1 MRLSAVACGLFA
13 CFVSQVAATA
23 LTYKIHANEKACF
36 YAKTQKE
43 NEKVAFYFAVQSGGS
58 FDIDYVVTGPGNK
71 VILDGSK
78 ERQGD
83 FVFTA
88 QQIGD
93 YEFCFNNEMSTFA
106 EKFVDFEIAV
116 ENEVRA
122 QLPSKQ
128 GASQEQ
134 HTTLEETIFKLSG
147 QLSTISR
154 GQKYFRTRENRNFST
169 VRSTESRIIN
179 FSMIQCALIVLMGAL
194 QVFIVRFFFQ
204 GARKGYA
211 DRGTTV
217 ILLPERRELGE
228 LRVSVISLVCDPARS
243 SKRPIAFLTTCDTL
257 CDYARHTWAPPRQ
270 SRRANRTPS
279 NTNTTFSEVVRDL
292 SMPSGA
298 RRSSK
303 QQRKKPREPNEPKWY
318 TIKNILDQRQYGGT
332 IEYLIDWDDDKKTGE
347 RFPPSWAPSKDVT
360 SKAIFDWKKKQEE
373 AYTQYATGSEEPE
386 SQREREEEAEDQGA
400 SSHSPTVST
409 PDSSQ
414 PIRPPHRRKRLHSER
429 FAEESEN
436 SQIEDSEEDEHD
448 LSKRHCSEPPSLLS
462 FSSEFDT
469 DAASDILLEA
479 PSNIFVAI
487 PSKVEFDPTEYL
499 SVSGSQGSTSHG
511 SQPISTQEDE
521 DNQVL
526 LTENLSQRT
535 IPDSQ
540 DYSGPDSQE
549 SQFAA
554 STIAP
559 ITNRGEII
567 SDREIADSQR
577 QSSVGTSLSKTSES
591 QTRLSCAPSGRLSQD
606 VLKQSPLQG
615 SHSEVSQH
623 RQEDPV
629 FSDPVFFTQYF
640 PSQSQHLV
648 IPNTLPSIPESQ
660 LPNSESAAPRRS
672 RSASQD
678 SALLAAQAAAQLV
691 QEQESVP
698 ASFSDASIPSH
709 QVDSLS
715 GHNDADQSSRS
726 SGARHQESQSSGAP
740 VFLTQPAF
748 DFDSPSS
755 SESSSSQ
762 ENRTT
767 GTSGGSG
774 QRISQTAYPV
784 DPAQITVSDSQG
796 DSINTQHAQR
806 VVPLPQISAS
816 QIGSVSSLTE
826 EEFIPDTV
834 RRKPQQ
840 PRLCIDSS
848 LSASDALS
856 HRSVSTTPS
865 GRLLAHLRHNRRRQS
880 LEESFRT
887 CVERRSLPPSNSDSA
902 SAPVVGS
909 NRQSSL
915 PAAMAST
922 GEPMSAIE
930 ELLKMQEAAMSGDLG
945 DDSGEHLGQ
954 LDGNGSVAT
963 GPTDTHDFSMAM
975 ENPSLQINSQPPIST
990 DWHMGGAATSSSELP
1005 VLTSAPVQPAIQ
1017 APASEHPPTANPGD
1031 IFSGNLMAAE
1041 TAQQLPMTIS
1051 PSDISRSIEPDDPL
1065 TALHQLD
1072 DAPLSILPAE
1082 DTATAKSTAS
1092 SPDVE
1097 QYRSGPPTSMDQS
1110 EYLVT
1115 VSFPANI
1122 RPLYLSTITVYKNEI
1137 EQFNRLCRSGEAL
1150 PDETLVS
1157 AIGRLL
1163 DQLRDICD
1171 LPAPLDSGTIDALA
1185 AEDLKKHAMGTN
1197 SKYFFVGRFLE
1208 RLQTSHKKVL
1218 IVVRDITIMGYLEAI
1233 IGTSD
1238 IAYSLKGLH
1247 ELESDDEHSLNVV
1260 LMHTEQTLVDD
1271 LSDFDVIIGFDGG
1284 IMRTDVL
1291 SRWAQMNGRK
1301 PMLIRLMTTYS
1312 VEHLE
1317 PMLGDEMSEL
1327 DRTNA
1332 LLIAMF
1338 QSRGLI
1344 SNDEQGEMIDG
1355 LTAHFANQ
1363 VIDPEPNFGWEPEPV
1378 PTAVLDL
1385 YSDSQHQS
1393 QMPPTAEELTSRKR
1407 KADDGPQEVTKRLRV
1422 SPSPGRDGGSIDDTV
1437 RGHLNP
1443 NPTHVQVRTTQD
1455 HLDSLTTKISE
1466 LEYQLA
1472 EKTTLEANLR
1482 KHVNSLSKRVKSH
1495 DKTINI
1501 IQEKHMAALKERSQF
1516 EAERDAAKQTEEKAL
1531 KKSQTWQNKVQK
1543 LEEEL
1548 KKKSATLDEAL
1559 VDAGTVATE
1568 VFKQKTDELEKS
1580 LAKIADLEK
1589 KLESRDGELS
1599 YARDAYQTANH
1610 ANSELSRE
1618 NKELKEQVAEFHKQ
1632 AAGSLA
1638 QIQDINSKEQIK
1650 EMQRQIA
1657 ETQAISRDRE
1667 KELARVEKELRT
1679 LKNGRRETR
1688 QQSVPRSPRLGMMSP
1703 RAPRTA
1709 GGSAS
1714 RGTSPVPY
1722 ESSGTGSTPVPGMQ
1736 FLPSNN
1742 HRFNH
1747 LRE

>member
-211 DRGTTV
+211 
-217 ILLPERRELGE
+217 
-228 LRVSVISLVCDPARS
+228 
-243 SKRPIAFLTTCDTL
+243 
-257 CDYARHTWAPPRQ
+257 
-270 SRRANRTPS
+270 
-279 NTNTTFSEVVRDL
+279 
-292 SMPSGA
+292 
-298 RRSSK
+298 
-303 QQRKKPREPNEPKWY
+303 
-318 TIKNILDQRQYGGT
+318 
-332 IEYLIDWDDDKKTGE
+332 
-347 RFPPSWAPSKDVT
+347 PSKDVT

-386 SQREREEEAEDQGA
+386 SQREREEGAEDQGA

-409 PDSSQ
+409 LDSSQ

-429 FAEESEN
+429 LAEEYEN
-436 SQIEDSEEDEHD
+436 SQIEDSEEDEPD

-462 FSSEFDT
+462 FGSEFDT

-540 DYSGPDSQE
+540 EYSGPDTQE
-549 SQFAA
+549 SQFVA
-554 STIAP
+554 STIAL
-559 ITNRGEII
+559 ITNRCEII

-591 QTRLSCAPSGRLSQD
+591 QTRLSCAPTGRLSQD
-606 VLKQSPLQG
+606 AVQQSPLQG

-629 FSDPVFFTQYF
+629 LSDPVFFTQYF

-660 LPNSESAAPRRS
+660 LPISESASPRRS

-698 ASFSDASIPSH
+698 ASLTDTSIPSH

-726 SGARHQESQSSGAP
+726 SGGRHQESQSSGAP

-748 DFDSPSS
+748 EFDPPSS

-762 ENRTT
+762 ENRAA
-767 GTSGGSG
+767 GISGGSG
-774 QRISQTAYPV
+774 QHISQTAYQV

-834 RRKPQQ
+834 RRKPQHR
-840 PRLCIDSS
+840 RLCIDSS
-848 LSASDALS
+848 LSASDASS

-865 GRLLAHLRHNRRRQS
+865 GRLFANLQHNRRRQL

-887 CVERRSLPPSNSDSA
+887 CVERRSLPPSNSESA
-902 SAPVVGS
+902 PAPVVES

-945 DDSGEHLGQ
+945 DDSGEHLRQ
-954 LDGNGSVAT
+954 LDGDGGVAT

-1065 TALHQLD
+1065 AALHQLD

-1171 LPAPLDSGTIDALA
+1171 LPAPLDNGSIDALA

-1197 SKYFFVGRFLE
+1197 SKFFFVGRFLE

-1218 IVVRDITIMGYLEAI
+1218 IVVRDITIMGYFEAI

-1271 LSDFDVIIGFDGG
+1271 LSDFDVVIGFDGG

-1317 PMLGDEMSEL
+1317 PMLGDEMSKL

-1363 VIDPEPNFGWEPEPV
+1363 VIDPEPNFGWEPEAV

-1472 EKTTLEANLR
+1472 EKTTLETNLR
-1482 KHVNSLSKRVKSH
+1482 KH
-1495 DKTINI
+1495 
-1501 IQEKHMAALKERSQF
+1501 EKHMAALKERSQF

-1548 KKKSATLDEAL
+1548 KKKSAILDEAL

>member
-257 CDYARHTWAPPRQ
+257 CDYARHTWTPPRQ

-386 SQREREEEAEDQGA
+386 SQREREEGAEDQGA
-400 SSHSPTVST
+400 SSHSPTAST

-414 PIRPPHRRKRLHSER
+414 PIQPPHRRKRLHSER
-429 FAEESEN
+429 FAEEPEN

-577 QSSVGTSLSKTSES
+577 QSSVGTSLT
-591 QTRLSCAPSGRLSQD
+591 
-606 VLKQSPLQG
+606 
-615 SHSEVSQH
+615 
-623 RQEDPV
+623 
-629 FSDPVFFTQYF
+629 
-640 PSQSQHLV
+640 
-648 IPNTLPSIPESQ
+648 
-660 LPNSESAAPRRS
+660 
-672 RSASQD
+672 
-678 SALLAAQAAAQLV
+678 
-691 QEQESVP
+691 
-698 ASFSDASIPSH
+698 
-709 QVDSLS
+709 
-715 GHNDADQSSRS
+715 
-726 SGARHQESQSSGAP
+726 
-740 VFLTQPAF
+740 F

-755 SESSSSQ
+755 SESSASQ

-774 QRISQTAYPV
+774 QRISQTAYQV

-840 PRLCIDSS
+840 RRLCIDSS

-865 GRLLAHLRHNRRRQS
+865 GRLLANLRHNRRRQS

-902 SAPVVGS
+902 PAPVVGS

-945 DDSGEHLGQ
+945 DDSGEQLGQ

-963 GPTDTHDFSMAM
+963 EPTDTHDFSMAM

-1065 TALHQLD
+1065 AALHQLD

-1271 LSDFDVIIGFDGG
+1271 LSDFDVVIGFDGG

>member
-211 DRGTTV
+211 
-217 ILLPERRELGE
+217 
-228 LRVSVISLVCDPARS
+228 
-243 SKRPIAFLTTCDTL
+243 
-257 CDYARHTWAPPRQ
+257 
-270 SRRANRTPS
+270 
-279 NTNTTFSEVVRDL
+279 
-292 SMPSGA
+292 
-298 RRSSK
+298 
-303 QQRKKPREPNEPKWY
+303 
-318 TIKNILDQRQYGGT
+318 
-332 IEYLIDWDDDKKTGE
+332 
-347 RFPPSWAPSKDVT
+347 PSKDVT

-436 SQIEDSEEDEHD
+436 FQIEDSEEDEHD

-511 SQPISTQEDE
+511 SQPISTQEEE

-660 LPNSESAAPRRS
+660 LPNSESAAPRRA

-755 SESSSSQ
+755 SESSASQ

-774 QRISQTAYPV
+774 QRISQTAYQV

-816 QIGSVSSLTE
+816 QLGSVSSLTE

-840 PRLCIDSS
+840 RRLCIDSS

-865 GRLLAHLRHNRRRQS
+865 GRLLANLRHNRRRQS

-902 SAPVVGS
+902 PAPVVGS

-930 ELLKMQEAAMSGDLG
+930 ELLKMQEAAMSGGLG
-945 DDSGEHLGQ
+945 DDSGEQLGQ

-1065 TALHQLD
+1065 AALHQLD

-1271 LSDFDVIIGFDGG
+1271 LSDFDVVIGFDGG

-1422 SPSPGRDGGSIDDTV
+1422 SPSPGRDGGSSIDDTV

>member
-257 CDYARHTWAPPRQ
+257 CDYARHTWTPPRQ

-298 RRSSK
+298 RRSLK

-360 SKAIFDWKKKQEE
+360 SKAIFDWKRKQEE

-386 SQREREEEAEDQGA
+386 SQREREEGAEDQGA
-400 SSHSPTVST
+400 SSHSPTAST

-429 FAEESEN
+429 FAEEPEN

-577 QSSVGTSLSKTSES
+577 QSSVGTSLT
-591 QTRLSCAPSGRLSQD
+591 
-606 VLKQSPLQG
+606 
-615 SHSEVSQH
+615 
-623 RQEDPV
+623 
-629 FSDPVFFTQYF
+629 
-640 PSQSQHLV
+640 
-648 IPNTLPSIPESQ
+648 
-660 LPNSESAAPRRS
+660 
-672 RSASQD
+672 
-678 SALLAAQAAAQLV
+678 
-691 QEQESVP
+691 
-698 ASFSDASIPSH
+698 
-709 QVDSLS
+709 
-715 GHNDADQSSRS
+715 
-726 SGARHQESQSSGAP
+726 
-740 VFLTQPAF
+740 F

-755 SESSSSQ
+755 SESSASQ

-774 QRISQTAYPV
+774 QRISQTAYQV

-840 PRLCIDSS
+840 RRLCIDSS

-865 GRLLAHLRHNRRRQS
+865 GRLLANLRHNRRRQS

-902 SAPVVGS
+902 PAPVVGS

-945 DDSGEHLGQ
+945 DDSGEQLGQ

-963 GPTDTHDFSMAM
+963 EPTDTHDFSMAM

-1065 TALHQLD
+1065 AALHQLD

-1271 LSDFDVIIGFDGG
+1271 LSDFDVVIGFDGG

>member
-204 GARKGYA
+204 GARKGYPRQA

-257 CDYARHTWAPPRQ
+257 CDYARHTWTPPRQ
-270 SRRANRTPS
+270 NRHANRTPS

-386 SQREREEEAEDQGA
+386 SQREREEGAEDQGA
-400 SSHSPTVST
+400 SSHSPTAST

-462 FSSEFDT
+462 FGSEFDT

-521 DNQVL
+521 DNQG
-526 LTENLSQRT
+526 LTAKNL
-535 IPDSQ
+535 
-540 DYSGPDSQE
+540 
-549 SQFAA
+549 
-554 STIAP
+554 
-559 ITNRGEII
+559 N
-567 SDREIADSQR
+567 
-577 QSSVGTSLSKTSES
+577 L
-591 QTRLSCAPSGRLSQD
+591 
-606 VLKQSPLQG
+606 
-615 SHSEVSQH
+615 
-623 RQEDPV
+623 
-629 FSDPVFFTQYF
+629 
-640 PSQSQHLV
+640 
-648 IPNTLPSIPESQ
+648 
-660 LPNSESAAPRRS
+660 
-672 RSASQD
+672 
-678 SALLAAQAAAQLV
+678 
-691 QEQESVP
+691 
-698 ASFSDASIPSH
+698 
-709 QVDSLS
+709 
-715 GHNDADQSSRS
+715 
-726 SGARHQESQSSGAP
+726 
-740 VFLTQPAF
+740 
-748 DFDSPSS
+748 
-755 SESSSSQ
+755 
-762 ENRTT
+762 
-767 GTSGGSG
+767 
-774 QRISQTAYPV
+774 
-784 DPAQITVSDSQG
+784 
-796 DSINTQHAQR
+796 
-806 VVPLPQISAS
+806 LPQ
-816 QIGSVSSLTE
+816 
-826 EEFIPDTV
+826 
-834 RRKPQQ
+834 
-840 PRLCIDSS
+840 
-848 LSASDALS
+848 
-856 HRSVSTTPS
+856 
-865 GRLLAHLRHNRRRQS
+865 QS
-880 LEESFRT
+880 
-887 CVERRSLPPSNSDSA
+887 RRSLTGRRDFSH
-902 SAPVVGS
+902 
-909 NRQSSL
+909 L

-1065 TALHQLD
+1065 AALHQLD

-1150 PDETLVS
+1150 PDETMVS

-1271 LSDFDVIIGFDGG
+1271 LSDFDVVIGFDGG

-1317 PMLGDEMSEL
+1317 PMLRDEMSEL

-1618 NKELKEQVAEFHKQ
+1618 NKELKEQVTEFHKQ